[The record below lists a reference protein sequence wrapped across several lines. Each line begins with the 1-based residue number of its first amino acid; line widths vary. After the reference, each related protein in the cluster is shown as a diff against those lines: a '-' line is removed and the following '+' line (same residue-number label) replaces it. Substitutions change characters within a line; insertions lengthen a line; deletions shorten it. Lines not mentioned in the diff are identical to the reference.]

1 MPIETA
7 ADRAALFNEDELATP
22 AEYTPPA
29 GTALRCSVIF
39 DVERSDPLD
48 VGTDSGARAVR
59 TWRGA
64 QILADQVPL
73 VEQKAKLQLGSIVAG
88 VFVPHGL
95 RLEVIGR
102 PKRDISGAVWD
113 VTLREVA

>member
-39 DVERSDPLD
+39 DVERSDPPD
-48 VGTDSGARAVR
+48 V
-59 TWRGA
+59 
-64 QILADQVPL
+64 LADQVPL